1 MRILYFT
8 KTLLK
13 LIRSGITAKRPAQ
26 TFEMVLADI
35 CLKLT
40 LYQVI
45 IKIEDNLHKHID
57 YDYRKRYR
65 GGKT

>member
-26 TFEMVLADI
+26 TFEMGISGYLFETNIVPG
-35 CLKLT
+35 
-40 LYQVI
+40 
-45 IKIEDNLHKHID
+45 D
-57 YDYRKRYR
+57 YKNRR
-65 GGKT
+65 